1 MNMRDSEVIIQEI
14 RNAFGDMLYPG
25 TEYITND
32 LEGNDLERKQIRKG
46 FSRYEN

>member
-14 RNAFGDMLYPG
+14 RNAFGDMPYPG

-32 LEGNDLERKQIRKG
+32 
-46 FSRYEN
+46 